1 MPRVPALLLASTSPR
16 RRQLLTAAGIAF
28 ALCEPGPEYEAGGD
42 FDHGE
47 TGRPEQ
53 LAAARAR
60 RKAQGATGTPRGGLV
75 LGVDTVVDLDGLEL
89 GKAQDREQAE
99 RSLRR
104 LLGRE
109 HAVHTAHCL
118 VRTDDGWCSERLTTA
133 RVRFAA
139 ASDAELAR
147 YLDSEHWR
155 GKAGAYG
162 IQDEAQSFIELAH
175 GELDTVIG
183 LSIAAVRELLAAA
196 EVR

>member
-1 MPRVPALLLASTSPR
+1 MLRVPALLLASTSPR

-28 ALCEPGPEYEAGGD
+28 ALCEPGPEYESGGD

-47 TGRPEQ
+47 AGEPIR

-60 RKAQGATGTPRGGLV
+60 RKALGAVIAAADALV
-75 LGVDTVVDLDGLEL
+75 LGVDTVVDLDGVEL
-89 GKAQDREQAE
+89 GKAQDRAQAE
-99 RSLRR
+99 QYLRR

-118 VRTDDGWCSERLTTA
+118 VRGRDGRCFERTATA

-139 ASDAELAR
+139 ASDAALAR
-147 YLDSEHWR
+147 YLDSENWR

-162 IQDEAQSFIELAH
+162 IQDEAQDFIALAG
-175 GELDTVIG
+175 GELDTVVG
-183 LSIAAVRELLAAA
+183 LSIAGVRALLAAA
-196 EVR
+196 EVP